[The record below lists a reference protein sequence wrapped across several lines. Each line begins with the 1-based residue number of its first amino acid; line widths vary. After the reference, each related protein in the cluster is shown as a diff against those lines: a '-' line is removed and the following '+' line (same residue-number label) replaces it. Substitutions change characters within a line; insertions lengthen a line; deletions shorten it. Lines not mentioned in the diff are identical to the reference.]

1 MAENTQDEKKK
12 TGGACGEESCGA
24 KGGANAG
31 QGAASAAGEAAAAAS
46 AKAGADAK
54 AGAEGKAEAKPEAKP
69 EEKKP
74 TVEELQAKLKQA
86 ELKVAEHYDLYVR
99 AMAELEN
106 TRRRSAEEVIKANK
120 FGVEK
125 FAKNLLPVVDSLEKA
140 LELTKDKEGDPMR
153 EGLETTYRQFIHALD
168 VSQMKPIEAKGQ
180 PFDPHRHE
188 AVAMVPA
195 PEGVE
200 PGSVVQEFRR
210 GWMIADRVLRP
221 SMVSVAQKK

>member
-12 TGGACGEESCGA
+12 TSGACGEQSCGA
-24 KGGANAG
+24 QSAAGAG
-31 QGAASAAGEAAAAAS
+31 SGAAPAAGEAAAAS
-46 AKAGADAK
+46 AE
-54 AGAEGKAEAKPEAKP
+54 AGAEAKA

-106 TRRRSAEEVIKANK
+106 TRRRSAEEVTKANK

-140 LELTKDKEGDPMR
+140 LELTKDKQGDPMR
-153 EGLETTYRQFIHALD
+153 EGLETTYRQFLHALD
-168 VSQMKPIEAKGQ
+168 VSQMKPIEAKGR

-195 PEGVE
+195 PEGVA
-200 PGSVVQEFRR
+200 PGSVVEEFRR